1 MKFKSSFFFLIL
13 FMMSVFSFSEI
24 PEQLKGIWAGN
35 DRIIFFGGNDEISII
50 LKEYYGWYYDRAVE
64 PEEFS
69 RLNERKR
76 NTATQKTGHDYKV
89 SFEKIENA
97 EDAWEMTIFIDEKT
111 RSTIP
116 VALIDGKI
124 YLDFLVKS
132 DLNAQNGTE
141 NSGEES
147 EKNPMLGYWQG
158 VNSENSI
165 RISQRNSK
173 ENIISWYITENGAY
187 QLRFWQTKMA
197 HEDTK
202 AVFSDNSTLY
212 TISKHIFSAGI
223 NYTCVSGKGSNI
235 RNVEKYE
242 EFPFEYKIHRNGKII
257 AHGNPFL
264 TKIEGKDS
272 AENLM
277 EIVNQANSRRKPPA
291 PPLFPEKELDWHW
304 ELINQL
310 EKGNKII
317 EEVRERQKNFGPR
330 AADFQK

>member
-1 MKFKSSFFFLIL
+1 MKLKSFFFFLTL
-13 FMMSVFSFSEI
+13 LPLTQFAFSEL
-24 PEQLKGIWAGN
+24 PEQLKGIWSGN

-64 PEEFS
+64 PEKFS
-69 RLNERKR
+69 KINERKR
-76 NTATQKTGHDYKV
+76 NAATQKTGHDYKV
-89 SFEKIENA
+89 SFEKIENDV
-97 EDAWEMTIFIDEKT
+97 DAWEMTIFIDEKT
-111 RSTIP
+111 RSIIP

-132 DLNAQNGTE
+132 DFSGPNETE
-141 NSGEES
+141 TFSNES
-147 EKNPMLGYWQG
+147 EKNPLNGYWQG
-158 VNSENSI
+158 QNSENSI

-187 QLRFWQTKMA
+187 QLRFWKTKMA

-212 TISKHIFSAGI
+212 TISKHIFSAGT
-223 NYTCVSGKGSNI
+223 NYTCVSGRGSNI
-235 RNVEKYE
+235 RNVEKYA
-242 EFPFEYKIHRNGKII
+242 EFPFEYKMDRSGKII
-257 AHGNPFL
+257 ALGNSFL
-264 TKIEGKDS
+264 TKVEGKDS

-317 EEVRERQKNFGPR
+317 EEVRERQRKFGPR
-330 AADFQK
+330 SGDAQK